1 MQGLEL
7 PTALRRAES
16 LESGMSLATGSS
28 GEAQQTLR
36 KKFMNNENY

>member
-1 MQGLEL
+1 MQGLEP

-16 LESGMSLATGSS
+16 LESGVSLVTGSL
-28 GEAQQTLR
+28 GEAQQSLR